1 MSGVSGDALHEEMQ
15 AHGMGEGGCNFMFPS
30 PEASA
35 MHRRVLGHGTGAGPS
50 SGGGGGLVAEGPPG
64 GGWGWGGVGKG
75 GYGYGEA
82 STVVRLVGG
91 GGCEPGAIRVSQGL
105 EIGTSFSI

>member
-35 MHRRVLGHGTGAGPS
+35 MHRRVA
-50 SGGGGGLVAEGPPG
+50 AGPPG

-75 GYGYGEA
+75 GYGYSEA

-91 GGCEPGAIRVSQGL
+91 GGCEPGAMRVSQGL